1 MQATIALNRSEAHAA
16 TVTLDKRGGETSL
29 PIENTTLAL
38 QALAYVHRLY
48 AELMAGHAAPGL
60 GTQNQAVHFILD
72 DPELRSA
79 VARWAATT
87 DIDEASATP
96 PRRVPHDELYRRVR
110 EYLEKI

>member
-1 MQATIALNRSEAHAA
+1 M
-16 TVTLDKRGGETSL
+16 LDKRKATSL
-29 PIENTTLAL
+29 PIENTKLAL
-38 QALAYVHRLY
+38 QALAYVHKLY
-48 AELMAGHAAPGL
+48 AKLMAAHAAPGL

-79 VARWAATT
+79 VATWAATT

-96 PRRVPHDELYRRVR
+96 PRKVPHDELYRRVR

>member
-1 MQATIALNRSEAHAA
+1 MPSA
-16 TVTLDKRGGETSL
+16 K
-29 PIENTTLAL
+29 TTLAL
-38 QALAYVHRLY
+38 QALAYVHKLY

-72 DPELRSA
+72 DAELSSA

-110 EYLEKI
+110 EYLEKSRPGVCRVDGFSELDT

>member
-1 MQATIALNRSEAHAA
+1 M
-16 TVTLDKRGGETSL
+16 LDKRKAASL

-38 QALAYVHRLY
+38 QALAYVHKLY
-48 AELMAGHAAPGL
+48 AELMAAHAAPGL

-72 DPELRSA
+72 DSELRSA
-79 VARWAATT
+79 VAKWAATT

-110 EYLEKI
+110 GFFEKV